1 MLRRKK
7 TQPDAPG
14 LPERIRATGC
24 RRIAVV
30 GLHPGAGCRTVVQS
44 IAAELHRLEAPV
56 GVTRAP
62 RPVLDTPDDGAVT
75 ESLVFLPDGAVVA
88 TAASLAEGDS
98 RLETIETIPFE
109 APLGSVAICRVTG
122 EGPVAV
128 HGPDDTATMR
138 EVLDRLQR
146 SAAGLVLVDGAWERR
161 GFAAPGITDAVI
173 LAVGSGY
180 SRSPEHSAA
189 AVRYM
194 IETLTVARCDDL
206 ESRAWEEASS
216 SGMVLVLDNEGHQI
230 ASVPP
235 DLDNPLGPLRGLFD
249 RGIGTIAVPD
259 GLHDG
264 LMAPLVRMP
273 VRCSLVVRDPT
284 RLLVSPV
291 YLKAWL
297 KAGGRVR
304 AFRTAR
310 VLAVATNPVNPAGR
324 DAEPAEFRRLVSEA
338 AVTHPV
344 HDVVLESDGAKRKG
358 WKLWQ

>member
-1 MLRRKK
+1 MIRRKK

-30 GLHPGAGCRTVVQS
+30 GLHPGAGSRTVVQA
-44 IAAELHRLEAPV
+44 IAADFHCLEAPV

-62 RPVLDTPDDGAVT
+62 RPVLDEPDDVAGSNST
-75 ESLVFLPDGAVVA
+75 VFLPDGAVVA
-88 TAASLAEGDS
+88 TASSLVEGDA
-98 RLETIETIPFE
+98 RLDPIETVSLE
-109 APLGSVAICRVTG
+109 APLDSVAICRVTG
-122 EGPVAV
+122 EGPVTV
-128 HGPDDTATMR
+128 HGPDDTASMHQ
-138 EVLDRLQR
+138 VLDRLQR
-146 SAAGLVLVDGAWERR
+146 SAGGLVLVDGAWERR

-180 SRSPEHSAA
+180 SRSAEHSAA

-194 IETLTVARCDDL
+194 IETLTVAPCDDL

-216 SGMVLVLDNEGHQI
+216 CGMVLVLDNQGQQI
-230 ASVPP
+230 ASLPP
-235 DLDNPLGPLRGLFD
+235 DLDNPLGPLRGLDD
-249 RGIGTIAVPD
+249 REIGTIAVPD

-273 VRCSLVVRDPT
+273 QRCSLVVRDPT

-304 AFRTAR
+304 AFRTVR
-310 VLAVATNPVNPAGR
+310 VLAVTTNPVNPAGS
-324 DAEPAEFRRLVSEA
+324 DAEPGEFRRLVSEA
-338 AVTHPV
+338 AVTLPV
-344 HDVVLESDGAKRKG
+344 HDVVLESNGSKRKG
-358 WKLWQ
+358 WKLWK